1 MDNFEFLRNVT
12 IGQYF
17 AGHSVIHR
25 LDPRAKITLVMM
37 LVIANGFLFS
47 YSGNLILL
55 TICCAAVLTSGIS
68 FRFMLSGIK
77 PALPFIAFLAVMQLF
92 FSGRSYRPFG
102 APLQIY
108 WEWGVLAVSNGSLE
122 LVIITF
128 MRFLE
133 IFLLVSLLTGTTT
146 ITDLTYAIED
156 MLRPF
161 QRLGV
166 PAYEISL
173 IGTLALRFV
182 PIFAEQLE
190 IIMKAQAAR
199 GADFAGWGPF
209 QFVKITRQLAR
220 LIVPL
225 FVDAFRRA
233 EDLILAMEAR
243 CYTGGRG
250 RTHLARFR
258 MTRLDRALLAVMA
271 AFVVTLLYFR
281 NQLWF

>member
-12 IGQYF
+12 VGQYF
-17 AGHSVIHR
+17 AGDSIIHR
-25 LDPRAKITLVMM
+25 LDPRAKITLLIV

-47 YSGNLILL
+47 YSGNLIMLAV
-55 TICCAAVLTSGIS
+55 CCAAVLASGLPL
-68 FRFMLSGIK
+68 RFMLSGIK
-77 PALPFIAFLAVMQLF
+77 PALPFIVFLAVMQLL
-92 FSGRSYRPFG
+92 FSGRSYRPFS

-108 WEWGVLAVSNGSLE
+108 WQWGVLAVSNGSLE

-190 IIMKAQAAR
+190 TIIKAQAAR
-199 GADFAGWGPF
+199 GADLGGWGPF

-250 RTHLARFR
+250 RTHVARFR
-258 MTRLDRALLAVMA
+258 MSGTDGVFLAVTV
-271 AFVVTLLYFR
+271 AFVVGLLYFR
-281 NQLWF
+281 NRLWF